1 VEYRGREA
9 VFGLEAEN
17 KIFLKKIKVKCKRS
31 ESQLCLIIHINN
43 VKKLKKLTL
52 SITTHPKFSNPN
64 LVLDQK
70 ITFKFCK
77 DEK

>member
-1 VEYRGREA
+1 MEYRGREA
-9 VFGLEAEN
+9 VFGLEDEN
-17 KIFLKKIKVKCKRS
+17 KIFKKKIKVKCKRS

-52 SITTHPKFSNPN
+52 SITTHAKFGNPN

-77 DEK
+77 DKK